1 MGLRQRSLSLL
12 LDFVIKEVTL
22 DDAVK
27 FHNDMVDLF
36 RAYHKIIESP
46 AKKIEQGMK
55 LKDIWH
61 ESRTLLHWI
70 LFNLNK
76 GVVSD
81 ELAHDIFGRFFH
93 AYMSDRVLTLR

>member
-22 DDAVK
+22 DDAVQ

-36 RAYHKIIESP
+36 CAYHEITESP
-46 AKKIEQGMK
+46 AKKIEQEMK
-55 LKDIWH
+55 LKDIWL

-70 LFNLNK
+70 LFDLNK
-76 GVVSD
+76 GVISD
-81 ELAHDIFGRFFH
+81 ELANDIFGKFFH
-93 AYMSDRVLTLR
+93 AYMSKRVLTLR